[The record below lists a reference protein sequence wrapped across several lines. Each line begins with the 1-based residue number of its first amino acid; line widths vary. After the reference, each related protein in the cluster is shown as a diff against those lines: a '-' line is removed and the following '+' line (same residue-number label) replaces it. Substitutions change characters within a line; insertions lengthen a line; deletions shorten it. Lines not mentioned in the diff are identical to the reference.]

1 MAQSIAAIAAQ
12 TKKTSSTLGIL
23 SFCAFEQEIGSV
35 GELTGLGVACREHE
49 ADAGVFGIDFS
60 SGAEVVT
67 GSGIILPNEADIA
80 EEAQNFELLIG
91 SQRDLFSSFFEEFDG
106 VDVLMLLGEGDG
118 HVRSGGE
125 EVRVEL
131 YGVFEIDAGIGELSL
146 CIEIQ
151 ATLEEAANAN
161 DI

>member
-1 MAQSIAAIAAQ
+1 MQTQGLCAYWPLAVNSAQKSAAYGAKHCSHSRANH
-12 TKKTSSTLGIL
+12 KKTSSTLGIL

-80 EEAQNFELLIG
+80 EEAQDFELLIG
-91 SQRDLFSSFFEEFDG
+91 AQRDLFSSFFEEFDG

-131 YGVFEIDAGIGELSL
+131 YGG
-146 CIEIQ
+146 
-151 ATLEEAANAN
+151 LEQL
-161 DI
+161 